1 MIRSV
6 EVLRNMI
13 NSLRTIAFFG
23 CSLTSRYRQGL
34 CQRFNRAA
42 KKRGMNIV
50 YFNSLGRIGE
60 KNTEYGECE
69 LDIIDHI
76 DLDEFD
82 GIIYDGEGYNVEAM
96 AEKVENKLRTAKCPV
111 VSISTHVDG
120 FYNIDFEDAMGMR
133 KLVEHFTDVHK
144 HTRIGFMSGFLT
156 HPDAQLRLQVFRTVM
171 KEKGLPEDGAGV
183 FEGDF
188 WFHKG
193 EEAADFFLSRP
204 ERPQSIVCANDY
216 MAIALISAF
225 KLRGIKVPDDIAVS
239 GFDGSTEGKQFIP
252 HITTATR
259 EREDI
264 AEKAMSILDDPE
276 SICGGNTDFFV
287 SPRTIYEQSCGCKV
301 VDYETEANNLEDIYN
316 DVRIFGYCLNDAE
329 AAMLK
334 LNKVERL
341 DQLEDAFMKCATNFG
356 DYSAFFL
363 FLQTDEAGR
372 HSCSSDFE
380 KASDHFSPVIWID
393 KKSEYVKPDRA
404 ERSRFYIP
412 RSSDPETPHFYYVM
426 SSYCAER
433 MFGYALIEM
442 KEDDIFSDFY
452 NIFLLNLS
460 VTLERLW
467 KNDNIN
473 RLYEKQK
480 ALYEKQIELSIH
492 DELTGIFNRRG
503 FNEFSSNAIKS
514 LKGKSIVCT
523 MVIDMDGLKHIN
535 DVYGH
540 NEGDWTIKTTAHI
553 IAECCC
559 SGEIA
564 GRAGGDEFY
573 IYASDYTQEKLD
585 SFNRSLVQL
594 CDEYNAKHDKPYRIE
609 LSYGSYLCETDKN
622 GSIEDFLKIS
632 DERMYEQKMSK
643 PGRKT
648 RQQ

>member
-1 MIRSV
+1 
-6 EVLRNMI
+6 MI
-13 NSLRTIAFFG
+13 NSLKTIAFFG
-23 CSLTSRYRQGL
+23 CSLTSRFRQGL
-34 CQRFNRAA
+34 CQCFNRAA

-60 KNTEYGECE
+60 KNTEFGECE
-69 LDIIDHI
+69 LDILDYI

-82 GIIYDGEGYNVEAM
+82 GIIFDGEGYNEESM
-96 AEKVENKLRTAKCPV
+96 AEKVINKLRGAKCPV
-111 VSISTHVDG
+111 VSISGHVDG
-120 FYNIDFEDAMGMR
+120 FCNIDFEDASGMR
-133 KLVEHFTDVHK
+133 RLVEHFTDVHK

-156 HPDAQLRLQVFRTVM
+156 HPDAQLRLEVFRSVM

-204 ERPQSIVCANDY
+204 ERPESIVCTNDY

-239 GFDGSTEGKQFIP
+239 GYDGTIEGKQFIP
-252 HITTATR
+252 HLTSATR

-264 AEKAMSILDDPE
+264 AEKAVSLLASLDKGDE
-276 SICGGNTDFFV
+276 ADSDLFV
-287 SPRTIYEQSCGCKV
+287 SPRTIFEQSCGCKT
-301 VDYETEANNLEDIYN
+301 VDYETEANNLDDIYQ

-334 LNKVERL
+334 LNKVEELSEL
-341 DQLEDAFMKCATNFG
+341 DDAFRKCATNFG
-356 DYSAFFL
+356 DYSAFSL
-363 FLQTDEAGR
+363 FLQTDEEGR
-372 HSCSSDFE
+372 LSCSSDFD
-380 KASDHFSPVIWID
+380 KPAASFRPVIWID
-393 KKSEYVKPDRA
+393 EKNEYVKP
-404 ERSRFYIP
+404 
-412 RSSDPETPHFYYVM
+412 ETPVKGSCIVPYRTASDTSHFYYIM
-426 SSYCAER
+426 STYCAEK

-442 KEDDIFSDFY
+442 NGDDIFSDFY

-473 RLYEKQK
+473 KLYEAQK

-503 FNEFSSNAIKS
+503 FNEFSQAAISS
-514 LKGKSIVCT
+514 LSGKSMVCT

-540 NEGDWTIKTTAHI
+540 NEGDFAIRTTADI
-553 IAECCC
+553 ITECCR

-573 IYASDYTQEKLD
+573 IYASDYSQEKLD
-585 SFNRSLVQL
+585 SFNRELVRL
-594 CDEYNAKHDKPYRIE
+594 CDEYNKKHDKPYRIE
-609 LSYGSYLCETDKN
+609 VSYGSYLCETDKN

-632 DERMYEQKMSK
+632 DSRMYEQKMSK
-643 PGRKT
+643 PERKK
-648 RQQ
+648 RQ

>member
-1 MIRSV
+1 
-6 EVLRNMI
+6 MI
-13 NSLRTIAFFG
+13 NSLKTIAFFG
-23 CSLTSRYRQGL
+23 CSLTSRYREGL
-34 CQRFNRAA
+34 CKCFNIAA
-42 KKRGMNIV
+42 KKREMNIV

-60 KNTEYGECE
+60 KNTEFGECE
-69 LDIIDHI
+69 LDIIDHV

-82 GIIYDGEGYNVEAM
+82 GIIFDGEGYNENIM
-96 AEKVENKLRTAKCPV
+96 AEKVINKLRGAKCPV
-111 VSISTHVDG
+111 ISISGHVDG
-120 FYNIDFEDAMGMR
+120 FYNIDFEDASGMR
-133 KLVEHFTDVHK
+133 RLVEHFTDVHR

-156 HPDAQLRLQVFRTVM
+156 HPDAQLRLKVFRSVM
-171 KEKGLPEDGAGV
+171 REKGLPEDGAGV

-216 MAIALISAF
+216 MAIALISAL
-225 KLRGIKVPDDIAVS
+225 KQRGIRVPDEIAVS
-239 GFDGSTEGKQFIP
+239 GFDGTTEGKQFIP

-264 AEKAMSILDDPE
+264 AEKAMSLLVSLQNGEEPTAE
-276 SICGGNTDFFV
+276 LFV
-287 SPRTIYEQSCGCKV
+287 SPRTIFDQSCGCKT
-301 VDYETEANNLEDIYN
+301 VDYEKEAKNLDDVYN
-316 DVRIFGYCLNDAE
+316 DVRLFGYCLNDAE

-334 LNKVERL
+334 LNKVEQL
-341 DQLEDAFMKCATNFG
+341 DKLEDSFRKCATNFG

-363 FLQTDEAGR
+363 FLQTDQEGR
-372 HSCSSDFE
+372 LSCSSEFDKPTDNFR
-380 KASDHFSPVIWID
+380 PVIWID
-393 KKSEYVKPDRA
+393 EKNEYVKPDDSA
-404 ERSRFYIP
+404 GFSCIIP
-412 RSSDPETPHFYYVM
+412 HTVNSEIPHFYYIM
-426 SSYCAER
+426 SSYCAEK

-473 RLYEKQK
+473 RLYRQQK
-480 ALYEKQIELSIH
+480 ALYEKQMELSIH

-503 FNEFSSNAIKS
+503 FNEFSQKAIRS
-514 LKGKSIVCT
+514 LEGKSKICT

-535 DVYGH
+535 DIYGH
-540 NEGDWTIKTTAHI
+540 NEGDFAIKTAAHI
-553 IAECCC
+553 ITECCR

-573 IYASDYTQEKLD
+573 IYASDYSQQKLD
-585 SFNRSLVQL
+585 EFNCELVRL
-594 CDEYNAKHDKPYRIE
+594 CEEYNENHDKPYRIE
-609 LSYGSYLCETDKN
+609 MSYGSYLCETDKD

-632 DERMYEQKMSK
+632 DARMYEQKMAK
-643 PGRKT
+643 PGRKK
-648 RQQ
+648 RQ